1 MNNDKLIDLEQEMLK
16 TIDVLEK
23 GKDYLAD
30 AISSFENLDETKKA
44 VLAEEYNKLDKTL
57 SAKDRE
63 MLALGSEV
71 YKNHLAMLT
80 SANAE
85 KIRVKLKYDILMA
98 KLDVLRSIY
107 SGEKSRNYIQ

>member
-1 MNNDKLIDLEQEMLK
+1 MSNDKLLDLEKEMK
-16 TIDVLEK
+16 DTIEQLEK

-30 AISSFENLDETKKA
+30 CIATYENLDETKKA

-63 MLALGSEV
+63 MLALGGEV
-71 YKNHLAMLT
+71 YKSHLALLT
-80 SANAE
+80 EANSE
-85 KIRVKLKYDILMA
+85 KIRVRVKYDILMA

-107 SGEKSRNYIQ
+107 AGEKAKINIL